1 MDSNPAPMIQSH
13 VPYLMD
19 LSPCS
24 SQMEEKW
31 KKCLNLHKV
40 EHG

>member
-1 MDSNPAPMIQSH
+1 MFGRQNIIKEYEESQLQIET
-13 VPYLMD
+13 D

-31 KKCLNLHKV
+31 KK
-40 EHG
+40 